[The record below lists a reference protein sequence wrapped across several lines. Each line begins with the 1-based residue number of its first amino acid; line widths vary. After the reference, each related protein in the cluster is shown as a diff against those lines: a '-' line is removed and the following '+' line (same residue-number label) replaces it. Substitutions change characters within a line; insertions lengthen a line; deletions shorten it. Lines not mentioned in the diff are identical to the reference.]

1 MDSNQAGRLTGH
13 FWTIAL
19 RIKNRMV
26 YPKSEKDNFLTNF
39 RKGLVIA
46 SVMWDN
52 TRNRNGTDIFDRKK
66 VTAGPNGDM
75 DEADPSFG
83 GPR

>member
-1 MDSNQAGRLTGH
+1 MRKNIRRRYGFESGRE
-13 FWTIAL
+13 I
-19 RIKNRMV
+19 NRTFLDDRSPHQKQMV

-66 VTAGPNGDM
+66 GHRRPKWRYG
-75 DEADPSFG
+75 
-83 GPR
+83 